1 MWREVIEAWG
11 FRYTSLAFDW
21 VKLTPSGEGLHWGNG
36 YGTRQNPEPCL
47 LAKIGKPLRLDKGVH
62 SVIMAPVRA
71 HSEKPDEAYARMQK
85 LFGGP
90 YLELFARKERLGW
103 KTWGDEIKRG
113 DMAGAA

>member
-1 MWREVIEAWG
+1 
-11 FRYTSLAFDW
+11 
-21 VKLTPSGEGLHWGNG
+21 
-36 YGTRQNPEPCL
+36 
-47 LAKIGKPLRLDKGVH
+47 
-62 SVIMAPVRA
+62 MAPVRA